1 MEEQGKGVWGGL
13 SQQGNIG
20 VKGPLVMYVR
30 TYTYTYTYWLYTHN
44 IVIDITERG
53 ETRPVVQCRCQTV
66 SHLPLLYLSTHPLT
80 LMLLCLVHSGV
91 YLGYLFI

>member
-20 VKGPLVMYVR
+20 VKDPLVMYVH
-30 TYTYTYTYWLYTHN
+30 THTHTH